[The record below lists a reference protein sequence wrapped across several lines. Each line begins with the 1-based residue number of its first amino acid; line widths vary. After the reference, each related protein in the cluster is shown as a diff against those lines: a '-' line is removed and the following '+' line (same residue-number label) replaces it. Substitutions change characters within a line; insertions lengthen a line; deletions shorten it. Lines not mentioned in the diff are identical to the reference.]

1 MSGYRCVSLL
11 ALLAC
16 AAAVEVTP
24 LEKVI
29 ALIDGLK
36 KEVEDEGKAEAST
49 YEQFAC
55 FCKDTTKKKSDSIIK
70 GTDKI
75 NVLSAD
81 IADKTQKKRDDSTEL
96 GERKAN
102 QEKLSK
108 ELDETKAR
116 CAKEKAVYE
125 AEAADL
131 SKAVSSLRSALK
143 AMKDSKPSDGLQLL
157 SIKSVIKT
165 LSASTVMTRTSAS
178 MQKKVASMLQQKVDP
193 SDPTFSFHSNDIIE
207 LCENLLVDFK
217 GQKSDLDSE
226 WDKTNKACVET
237 KKSLKEE
244 MKTNQEAMDNLDR
257 EIEKLLKE
265 VAKHREDLVESQGD
279 LKDDESY
286 LKDMT
291 ARCEDRA
298 NDYDQRS
305 QMRNQELGALTSAL
319 EILSGDVADADGVNK
334 RAMFMQSPPAA
345 KAPKQKDALVAK
357 AHASGAPKVQPEKKT
372 TAKSTVK
379 VAGKSISFLQAAL
392 VKAHSSNF
400 LVQHEDASLELEA
413 KKKRALATL
422 RSEGQ
427 RIASVT
433 ISSLV
438 ARVAA
443 DPFQKVKGLI
453 QKLVERLLEESAAE
467 ATKKGFCDEAVG
479 KAEHDRDAR
488 FQDSNDL
495 NREIASLEA
504 KEDELSE
511 EITVLT
517 KDIKT
522 EKADLKKATEDRDK
536 EKSDNLEALAVAKDG
551 LAAVTEALQLLKSF
565 YSSAA
570 KASLIQASPVDE
582 DTAGAGFS
590 GSYQGKQGGMKAV
603 FALLETIQ
611 SDFDRT
617 LRNTEASEAAA
628 HRSYV
633 KFMQGST
640 SSIAA
645 KSTKKELDEQ
655 DLKSTRT
662 SIKKSMADLESNVD
676 LLDDALKELETLKP
690 TCMDTG
696 MSYKERVE
704 KREQEMEA
712 LKNALCMLDADKVE
726 AECKNGP
733 LM

>member
-1 MSGYRCVSLL
+1 MAGYRCVSLL

-49 YEQFAC
+49 YEKFAC
-55 FCKDTTKKKSDSIIK
+55 FCKDSTKTKSDSIIK

-102 QEKLSK
+102 HEKLSK
-108 ELDETKAR
+108 ELDDTKAR
-116 CAKEKAVYE
+116 CAKERAAYE

-131 SKAVSSLRSALK
+131 SKAISSLRSATK
-143 AMKDSKPSDGLQLL
+143 AMKDSKPAALL
-157 SIKSVIKT
+157 SIKSVVKT

-193 SDPTFSFHSNDIIE
+193 SDPAFSFHSNDIIE

-244 MKTNQEAMDNLDR
+244 MKTNQEAMDNLEK

-265 VAKHREDLVESQGD
+265 VAKHREDLVQSQSD
-279 LKDDESY
+279 LTDDEAY

-291 ARCEDRA
+291 GRCEDRA

-319 EILSGDVADADGVNK
+319 KILSGDVADADGVNK

-345 KAPKQKDALVAK
+345 KAPKQKGAVGAK
-357 AHASGAPKVQPEKKT
+357 APASVAPKVQPKKKT
-372 TAKSTVK
+372 AAKSTVK
-379 VAGKSISFLQAAL
+379 VAEKSVSFLQAAL

-400 LVQHEDASLELEA
+400 LVQHADASLELEA
-413 KKKRALATL
+413 KKNRALATL

-427 RIASVT
+427 RIVSVT

-467 ATKKGFCDEAVG
+467 ATKKGFCDEALG

-536 EKSDNLEALAVAKDG
+536 EKSDNLEAVSVAKDG
-551 LAAVTEALQLLKSF
+551 FAAVTEALQLLKSF
-565 YSSAA
+565 YASAA
-570 KASLIQASPVDE
+570 KASASLIQASPVDE
-582 DTAGAGFS
+582 DAPEVAS

-712 LKNALCMLDADKVE
+712 LKNALCMLDAERVE

>member
-1 MSGYRCVSLL
+1 MSGYRCVLLL

-29 ALIDGLK
+29 SLIDGLK
-36 KEVEDEGKAEAST
+36 KEVETEGAAEAKT
-49 YEQFAC
+49 YEAFAC

-96 GERKAN
+96 GERKTN

-131 SKAVSSLRSALK
+131 SKAISSLRSAVK
-143 AMKDSKPSDGLQLL
+143 AMKDSKPSAASLL
-157 SIKSVIKT
+157 SINSVIKT
-165 LSASTVMTRTSAS
+165 LSASNVMTRTSAS

-193 SDPTFSFHSNDIIE
+193 SDPGFSFHSNDIIE
-207 LCENLLVDFK
+207 LCDNLLVDFK
-217 GQKSDLDSE
+217 GQKQDLDSE
-226 WDKTNKACVET
+226 WDKANKACIET

-244 MKTNQEAMDNLDR
+244 MKTNQEAMDNLDK
-257 EIEKLLKE
+257 EIEKLGKE
-265 VAKHREDLVESQGD
+265 VAKHREDLVQSQSD

-305 QMRNQELGALTSAL
+305 QMRNQELGALSSAL

-334 RAMFMQSPPAA
+334 RAMFVQSPRAA
-345 KAPKQKDALVAK
+345 ETPKQKVAVVAK
-357 AHASGAPKVQPEKKT
+357 THAAGAPKAQPKKKT
-372 TAKSTVK
+372 TAKSTDK

-392 VKAHSSNF
+392 VEAHSSNF
-400 LVQHEDASLELEA
+400 RGAARNSLELEA

-422 RSEGQ
+422 RSEGR

-453 QKLVERLLEESAAE
+453 QKLIERLLEESQAE

-488 FQDSNDL
+488 FQDANDL
-495 NREIASLEA
+495 SREIASLEA
-504 KEDELSE
+504 KEDELTE
-511 EITVLT
+511 EIVVLT
-517 KDIKT
+517 KDIKS

-536 EKSDNLEALAVAKDG
+536 EKSDNLEAMAVAKDG

-582 DTAGAGFS
+582 DSPGAAS

-617 LRNTEASEAAA
+617 LRNTETSEAKA

-633 KFMQGST
+633 EFMQGST
-640 SSIAA
+640 SSIAS

-662 SIKKSMADLESNVD
+662 NLEKSMADFQSNVD

-696 MSYKERVE
+696 MSYKERVQ
-704 KREQEMEA
+704 KREDEMAA
-712 LKNALCMLDADKVE
+712 LKNALCMLDEDKVE
-726 AECKNGP
+726 AECKNGGG